1 MSGDFETAAALKARQ
16 DASAGLAMGP
26 ATASAEIAEWSPPKE
41 WSRQW
46 QDLALDLID
55 PERKLSALEVA
66 YFFTRAKALSLDP
79 LARQIF
85 PVKLNGRM
93 EPFVGIHGIRMLAE
107 RTGQR
112 GSESVTEIVRPL
124 VQGTGS
130 TEGAP
135 LSVTVTVERVRNG
148 AVSRYPFTAKATEF
162 AQKEPPLTIP
172 NPGGTPDPMTNP
184 LHRAWERSS
193 WATKPEVMLTK
204 CAAANAYR
212 MAFPEVLGGL
222 YIPEEIEAKAE

>member
-55 PERKLSALEVA
+55 PERTLSALEVA

-107 RTGQR
+107 RTGER
-112 GSESVTEIVRPL
+112 TGESVTDRFYQDDKNGVL
-124 VQGTGS
+124 TGV
-130 TEGAP
+130 E
-135 LSVTVTVERVRNG
+135 VTVTRKDHPYV
-148 AVSRYPFTAKATEF
+148 FTARMTEF
-162 AQKEPPLTIP
+162 APREPPP
-172 NPGGTPDPMTNP
+172 SDVAR
-184 LHRAWERSS
+184 HESWARSS

-222 YIPEEIEAKAE
+222 YIPEETED